1 MQANRGDGL
10 AAETS
15 KKFTG
20 GSLRQPQIPMQTQTL
35 ANGQLDRGMGLAGA
49 VSANVLNMVGVGPFL
64 TIPLALAAMG
74 GPQAML
80 GWIVGAVL
88 CLCDGLVWAELGSAL
103 PHSGG
108 SYHYLLEAFGPNRW
122 GRLISFLFLW
132 QSLLIGPISIG
143 AGAVGFGQYLGFVAP
158 HLGHWQLVGLAM
170 AVCALNTALLYR
182 NIRSISKVSIVI
194 TIAVV
199 GTCLWVVVSGMLHFH
214 AGLAFSFPAHAFDPS
229 RSFWLGLGSA
239 TLIATY
245 DYGGYN
251 NVCFLGD
258 EIKAARRTIPR
269 AVIGSIVLVACLY
282 LAMNFSILGTIPWA
296 QAQYSKAIVADYMQ
310 TLYGRNSGVL
320 VSVLVLIASFGSVFA
335 ILLGFSRIPYAAAA
349 DGRFFRFFAR
359 LHPAGR
365 FPSTSLLFM
374 GGLSTLA
381 CLVSL
386 SNLISVLI
394 VVQTMTQ
401 FAAQCVAVMVLR
413 RKGIA
418 TNDSFRMPLFPLPAV
433 VALLGWIYI
442 VVTSKPLHI
451 AIGAAM
457 ALTGT
462 GAYLLM
468 ARSKRDWPFAGAR

>member
-1 MQANRGDGL
+1 
-10 AAETS
+10 
-15 KKFTG
+15 
-20 GSLRQPQIPMQTQTL
+20 MQTQTL

>member
-1 MQANRGDGL
+1 MQANRADGL

-15 KKFTG
+15 KKLRD
-20 GSLRQPQIPMQTQTL
+20 GSLTQPQIPMQTQTL

-108 SYHYLLEAFGPNRW
+108 SYHYLLQAFGPNRW
-122 GRLISFLFLW
+122 GGLISFLFLW

>member
-1 MQANRGDGL
+1 MQANRADSL

-20 GSLRQPQIPMQTQTL
+20 GSQRQPQIPMQTQTP
-35 ANGQLDRGMGLAGA
+35 ATGQLDRGMGLAGA
-49 VSANVLNMVGVGPFL
+49 VSANILNMVGVGPFL

-80 GWIVGAVL
+80 GWVVGAVL

-108 SYHYLLEAFGPNRW
+108 SYHYLLQAFGPNRW

-143 AGAVGFGQYLGFVAP
+143 AGAVGFGQYLGFLAP
-158 HLGHWQLVGLAM
+158 RLGHWQLVGLAM

-194 TIAVV
+194 TTAVV

-258 EIKAARRTIPR
+258 EIKAATRTIPK

-374 GGLSTLA
+374 GALSTLA
-381 CLVSL
+381 CVVSL

-413 RKGIA
+413 RRRIA
-418 TNDSFRMPLFPLPAV
+418 ANDCFRMPLFPLPAV

-442 VVTSKPLHI
+442 VVSSKPLHI

>member
-1 MQANRGDGL
+1 MLLD
-10 AAETS
+10 S
-15 KKFTG
+15 
-20 GSLRQPQIPMQTQTL
+20 SLMQTQT
-35 ANGQLDRGMGLAGA
+35 APTAEKLDRGMGLAGA
-49 VSANVLNMVGVGPFL
+49 MSVNILNMVGVGPFL

-80 GWIVGAVL
+80 GWIVGAIL

-108 SYHYLLEAFGPNRW
+108 SYHYLLQAFGPNGW

-143 AGAVGFGQYLGFVAP
+143 AGAVGFGQYAGFLAP
-158 HLGHWQLVGLAM
+158 HLGHWQLVMLAM
-170 AVCALNTALLYR
+170 AVCLLNTALLYR
-182 NIRSISKVSIVI
+182 NIRSISTVSIVI
-194 TIAVV
+194 TAVV
-199 GTCLWVVVSGMLHFH
+199 MGTCVWIVVSGMLHFH
-214 AGLAFSFPAHAFDPS
+214 PALTFSFPAHAFDPS

-258 EIKAARRTIPR
+258 EIKVPRRTIPWT
-269 AVIGSIVLVACLY
+269 VIASIALIAILY
-282 LAMNFSILGTIPWA
+282 LAMNLSILGTIPW
-296 QAQYSKAIVADYMQ
+296 QQGQYSKAIVADYMQ
-310 TLYGRNSGVL
+310 SLYGRSSGIF

-349 DGRFFRFFAR
+349 DGHFFRFFAR
-359 LHPAGR
+359 LHPTGR
-365 FPSTSLLFM
+365 FPTISLLFM
-374 GGLSTLA
+374 GLLSALA

-386 SNLISVLI
+386 SDLISVLI

-413 RKGIA
+413 RRGVA
-418 TNDSFRMPLFPLPAV
+418 EPGSFRMPLFPLPAGI
-433 VALLGWIYI
+433 ALLGWIYI
-442 VVTSKPLHI
+442 VVSSNPLHI

-457 ALTGT
+457 AITGT
-462 GAYLLM
+462 GAYLLL
-468 ARSKRDWPFAGAR
+468 AHNKKEWPFQVHDEV